1 MVQEDWNE
9 ETGFAWVEQRN
20 KFSVGEEIEVMP
32 AQGDSYA
39 MKVTEIR
46 NQNGET
52 VASAPH
58 PQELLQVN
66 RKTERE
72 EVLVERCHRV
82 QFLLFRMVQ
91 QDL

>member
-1 MVQEDWNE
+1 MGGAEKLN
-9 ETGFAWVEQRN
+9 FLSAR
-20 KFSVGEEIEVMP
+20 KLRSLP

-66 RKTERE
+66 FEKPVKKFDMLRKRPSD
-72 EVLVERCHRV
+72 VK
-82 QFLLFRMVQ
+82 
-91 QDL
+91 

>member
-9 ETGFAWVEQRN
+9 ETGFACVEQRN

-58 PQELLQVN
+58 PQELLQVKFEKPVKKFDML
-66 RKTERE
+66 RKRPTD
-72 EVLVERCHRV
+72 VK
-82 QFLLFRMVQ
+82 
-91 QDL
+91 

>member
-1 MVQEDWNE
+1 MAE
-9 ETGFAWVEQRN
+9 N
-20 KFSVGEEIEVMP
+20 KFNGTVEALFHGMDSVLSSKTVVGEAIL
-32 AQGDSYA
+32 
-39 MKVTEIR
+39 
-46 NQNGET
+46 ET
-52 VASAPH
+52 RSSCLWWRFPLVLE
-58 PQELLQVN
+58 QELLQVN